1 MRRRIRIGTIVVL
14 AVSGLGAYSAF
25 AALQSADPQSSS
37 SSISATQSNKESDSI
52 QVRYPVTKT
61 SPESYDEIGQLAP
74 MDLKYPAR
82 VSSFAY
88 SKRPSPTDTL
98 TLESSSNSF

>member
-37 SSISATQSNKESDSI
+37 SSISATKAIKNPIPYKSVILS
-52 QVRYPVTKT
+52 
-61 SPESYDEIGQLAP
+61 
-74 MDLKYPAR
+74 LKHHPNR
-82 VSSFAY
+82 MMKSGS
-88 SKRPSPTDTL
+88 
-98 TLESSSNSF
+98 